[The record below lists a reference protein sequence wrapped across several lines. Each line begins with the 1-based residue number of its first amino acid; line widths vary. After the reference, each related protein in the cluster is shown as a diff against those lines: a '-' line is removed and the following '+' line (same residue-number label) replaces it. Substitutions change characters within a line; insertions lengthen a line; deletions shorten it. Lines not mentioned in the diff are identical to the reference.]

1 MIKKLNMKL
10 TTKKVEKYI
19 AFRSNQELRHCSNC
33 IAAACNDA
41 AIRFNHY
48 NSKDF
53 MKLWLF
59 NDPIPVLHT
68 HSYGFHTATGRNIID
83 TTIEYYYKYKN
94 LEL

>member
-1 MIKKLNMKL
+1 MKL

-19 AFRSNQELRHCSNC
+19 AFRSNQKLRHCSNC

>member
-19 AFRSNQELRHCSNC
+19 AFRSNQKLRHCSNC

-68 HSYGFHTATGRNIID
+68 HSYGFHTATGRDIID